1 MSHIFCSQVLLKLPA
16 SQTSVLT
23 TVQHLLQ
30 DEEDVLRKSRSC
42 HPGRSIREGDED
54 TKNVDKENMIHEETS
69 SEATQ
74 GKTNKGRRTK
84 KAESSEESAE
94 KHTSYLSFLVRH
106 HIF

>member
-1 MSHIFCSQVLLKLPA
+1 MQTVSVHIAYFLFAGDHEITCAADISHDYSPTPA
-16 SQTSVLT
+16 TGCLD
-23 TVQHLLQ
+23 LAIL
-30 DEEDVLRKSRSC
+30 EDPSGK
-42 HPGRSIREGDED
+42 DED

-106 HIF
+106 QIF